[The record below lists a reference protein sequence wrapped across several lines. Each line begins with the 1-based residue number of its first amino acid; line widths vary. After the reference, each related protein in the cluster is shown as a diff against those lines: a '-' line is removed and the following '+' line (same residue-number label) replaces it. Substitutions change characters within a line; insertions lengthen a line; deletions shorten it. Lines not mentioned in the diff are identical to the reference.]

1 MVARVDAV
9 AWSKVVLWLMLLWPA
24 GSLLLAGVQDR
35 LGPDPA
41 KALVDATGLWAL
53 RCLLLSL
60 CMTPLRRWTGHSV
73 WLRYRR
79 LLGLFALFYACLHVV
94 AYVFLLFGAQW
105 QELGRELLHRPYVM
119 VGAAAFLI
127 LLLMGLTS
135 TRGWQRRLARRWGQ
149 LHRLVYAALPLVLVH
164 YFWVQKLGWQVV
176 WPYAMAAALLLG
188 IRLWWKIRQ
197 SRTGRVKSR

>member
-1 MVARVDAV
+1 MASRHDVV
-9 AWSKVVLWLMLLWPA
+9 AWSKPFLLLLFLLPA
-24 GSLLLAGVQDR
+24 GSPLVAGLQGR

-53 RCLLLSL
+53 RFLLLSL
-60 CMTPLRRWTGHSV
+60 CMTPLRQWTGRSW

-79 LLGLFALFYACLHVV
+79 FIGLFALFYAVLHVL

-105 QELGRELLHRPYVM
+105 RELGGEILRRPYVM
-119 VGAAAFLI
+119 VGALAFLI
-127 LLLMGLTS
+127 LLVMGATS

-149 LHRLVYAALPLVLVH
+149 LHRLVYLALMLVLLH

-176 WPYAMAAALLLG
+176 WPYVAAAVLLLG
-188 IRLWWKIRQ
+188 VRLWWKMRQ
-197 SRTGRVKSR
+197 SHRRHANSR